1 MNLGFE
7 IQKTNVGIRISIFQ
21 TPCVPIFR
29 QNEQLWLFWP
39 KFTQKWILGPEF
51 QNLSPNL
58 ESAPPRYVMCQFSVK
73 MYSFQFSGL
82 NLGKLSKYVQYFGSN
97 NVERTGW
104 KLKWAGWSW
113 MELGEGWNELGGG
126 GWSWVEVGAWFSNTQ
141 NKTFSETRNIC
152 PVRNQCEL
160 VHTKWTYHWGR
171 RFASNFF
178 IFLKILF
185 PNAHFHTF
193 RKCWSFNNLG
203 YFFPTSIRNFTIM
216 LMTRRKSRN

>member
-1 MNLGFE
+1 MCQFSGKTDNFDFFGPNLPKNGFWGRNF
-7 IQKTNVGIRISIFQ
+7 K
-21 TPCVPIFR
+21 
-29 QNEQLWLFWP
+29 
-39 KFTQKWILGPEF
+39 
-51 QNLSPNL
+51 NLSPYS

-97 NVERTGW
+97 NVERTGG

-141 NKTFSETRNIC
+141 NKTFPEIRNIC

-160 VHTKWTYHWGR
+160 LHTKWTYHKGR
-171 RFASNFF
+171 RFATNFF
-178 IFLKILF
+178 IFWKFCSQMSIFILF
-185 PNAHFHTF
+185 VSAGV
-193 RKCWSFNNLG
+193 L
-203 YFFPTSIRNFTIM
+203 I
-216 LMTRRKSRN
+216 

>member
-1 MNLGFE
+1 MCQFSGKTYNFDFFGPNLP
-7 IQKTNVGIRISIFQ
+7 K
-21 TPCVPIFR
+21 
-29 QNEQLWLFWP
+29 NEFWGRNF
-39 KFTQKWILGPEF
+39 K
-51 QNLSPNL
+51 NLSPDS
-58 ESAPPRYVMCQFSVK
+58 ESAPPRYVMCEFSVK

-82 NLGKLSKYVQYFGSN
+82 NLGKLSKYMQYFGSN

-126 GWSWVEVGAWFSNTQ
+126 GWSWVKVGAWFSNTQ
-141 NKTFSETRNIC
+141 NKTFPETRNIC

-160 VHTKWTYHWGR
+160 VHTKWTYHKGK

-185 PNAHFHTF
+185 PDVDFHTF
-193 RKCWSFNNLG
+193 RKCWSFNLG
-203 YFFPTSIRNFTIM
+203 YFFPASIRNFKIM